1 MKRHI
6 GKTGVEVNA
15 IGFGGMP
22 LSINGRPNEP
32 EAIKVIHA
40 ALDADIDFIDTANVY
55 CVDDNDLG
63 HNEALI
69 KKALLSWRSDKPIY
83 VATKGGLRRPGGDW
97 ITNGQ
102 PKELRRACESSIKA
116 LGVDH
121 LFLYQLHA
129 PDSKVPLAD
138 SVGEISRLQ
147 EEGKVLHVG
156 LSNVSAAELNWAQK
170 IVRIETVQN
179 RFNPMCQ
186 RDLFNGVISACQEQK
201 VTYIAYSPVGGGGHH
216 VEMAE
221 HPTLVEI
228 AREHKATPYQIMLS
242 WCLSKGNQM
251 LPIPGASKVK
261 NVLSSAAAVQIQL
274 SAEEIKRIDEFSVV
288 A

>member
-1 MKRHI
+1 MKRRI

-15 IGFGGMP
+15 IGFGGMT
-22 LSINGRPNEP
+22 LSIAGRINKP

-40 ALDADIDFIDTANVY
+40 ALDAGIDFIDTANVY

-63 HNEALI
+63 HNEDLI
-69 KKALLSWRSDKPIY
+69 KKTLQNWRSDKPIY
-83 VATKGGLRRPGGDW
+83 IATKGGLRRPDGEW
-97 ITNGQ
+97 ITNGH
-102 PKELRRACESSIKA
+102 PKELRRACENSIKA

-129 PDSKVPLAD
+129 IDSKVPLAD

-147 EEGKVLHVG
+147 EEGKILHIG
-156 LSNVSAAELNWAQK
+156 LSNVTADELNYAQK

-179 RFNPMCQ
+179 RFSPMCQ
-186 RDLFNGVISACQEQK
+186 RDLFNGVIAACQEQQ
-201 VTYIAYSPVGGGGHH
+201 VTYIAYSPVGGGRHH
-216 VEMAE
+216 TQMAE
-221 HPTLVEI
+221 HPVLVKI
-228 AREHKATPYQIMLS
+228 AQDHQAAPHQIMLS

-251 LPIPGASKVK
+251 LPIPGASKVR
-261 NVLSSAAAVQIQL
+261 NVISSATAAQIQL
-274 SAEEIKRIDEFSVV
+274 NSEEIQEIDNFSVP

>member
-1 MKRHI
+1 MKRQI
-6 GKTGVEVNA
+6 GKTNVLVNA

-22 LSINGRPNEP
+22 LSIEGRPNEP

-40 ALDADIDFIDTANVY
+40 LLAAGIDFIDTANVY

-69 KKALLSWRSDKPIY
+69 KKAMQTWRGDGPIY

-186 RDLFNGVISACQEQK
+186 RDLFNGVITACQEQK

-216 VEMAE
+216 VEMAQ

-228 AREHKATPYQIMLS
+228 SQDHQATTYQIMLS

-261 NVLSSAAAVQIQL
+261 NVISSAAAVKINL
-274 SAEEIKRIDEFSVV
+274 SVEEILRIDEFSVV